1 MVGKF
6 CIHCTLWI
14 DDVVSIVLAKLVSK
28 LDLLKK
34 YFFNNKTESIKYYLY
49 VANFFQESLKNL
61 FLNLAP
67 LTAIIINTAIEKI
80 FK

>member
-34 YFFNNKTESIKYYLY
+34 YFNNKAESIKYHLC

-61 FLNLAP
+61 LF
-67 LTAIIINTAIEKI
+67 
-80 FK
+80 F